1 MKARVITIG
10 DEILIGQIVDTNS
23 VFISK
28 ELNKIGVEVS
38 SILTIGDSQKEIISA
53 LNHSKENIELI
64 ILTGGLGPTN
74 DDITKKSLCKYFNDK
89 LVLNKKVLGNIEYI
103 FKKYI
108 STPINQQNKDQA
120 YLPSKAK
127 ILENKHGT
135 APGMYFQ
142 ENKKIYISL
151 PGVPFEMKSIFTNEV
166 VPLLKKNTKRNQIVH
181 KTLMTYGLGESAIA
195 EKIKTWEMNLPKQI
209 KLAYLPNLGRVRL
222 RLSSKGSNKLDQL
235 NSINTEIKKLK
246 NIIGDILIGEES
258 ETSIEYE
265 IQKLFI
271 EKKLTLSLSESCT
284 GGKLSSRIT
293 SIPGSSSYFKGALV
307 PYSTMVKKKVL
318 KIPGNIIKSYSV
330 VSMEVAEIMVEK
342 TKEIFE
348 SDFCLSIT
356 GNAGPEKGDS
366 DKEIG
371 KVFISIS
378 TISDT
383 LNYEFTFG
391 NHRERVVNKAIN
403 KALELLL
410 FEIKRH

>member
-1 MKARVITIG
+1 MKAIVITIG
-10 DEILIGQIVDTNS
+10 DEILIGQIINSNS

-28 ELNKIGVEVS
+28 ELNKIGVEVN
-38 SILTIGDSQKEIISA
+38 SILTIGDNQNEIINA
-53 LNHSKENIELI
+53 LNHSKKNANLI

-74 DDITKKSLCKYFNDK
+74 DDITKKTLCKYFNDK
-89 LVLNKKVLGNIEYI
+89 LVLNKKVLNNIEFI

-108 STPINQQNKDQA
+108 STPINQKNKDQA

-127 ILENKHGT
+127 ILDNKYGT
-135 APGMYFQ
+135 APGMYFEQ
-142 ENKKIYISL
+142 NNKKIISL
-151 PGVPFEMKSIFTNEV
+151 PGVPFEMKAIFLNEV
-166 VPLLKKNTKRNQIVH
+166 VPLLKKNTNRNKIVH

-222 RLSSKGSNKLDQL
+222 RLSSKSSNTGNESSFID
-235 NSINTEIKKLK
+235 NEIKKLK
-246 NIIGDILIGEES
+246 NLLGDIVIGEES

-293 SIPGSSSYFKGALV
+293 SIPGSSIYFKGSLV
-307 PYSTMVKKKVL
+307 PYSTKSKKNIL
-318 KIPGNIIKSYSV
+318 KISDSIIKFHSV
-330 VSMEVAEIMVEK
+330 VSKEVANEMAKK

-348 SDFCLSIT
+348 SDFCIAIT

-371 KVFISIS
+371 KVFIAIS
-378 TISDT
+378 TMNDM
-383 LNYEFTFG
+383 LNFEFIFG
-391 NHRERVVNKAIN
+391 NHRERVVNKAVN